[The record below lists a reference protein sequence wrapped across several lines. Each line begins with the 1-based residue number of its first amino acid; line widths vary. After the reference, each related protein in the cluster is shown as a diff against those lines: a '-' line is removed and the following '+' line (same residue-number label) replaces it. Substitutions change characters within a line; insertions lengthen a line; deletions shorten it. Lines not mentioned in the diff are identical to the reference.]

1 MASSS
6 ILPKAEIDN
15 HSDQECLIDDKTDD
29 HVTNDEE
36 NDDNDDVDP
45 PTPVR
50 LNIIFTDVVQQQQAT
65 VEWQERM
72 IEFLFHQNTEPLSRR
87 ESTMKNDKSE
97 MTRPT

>member
-65 VEWQERM
+65 VE
-72 IEFLFHQNTEPLSRR
+72 
-87 ESTMKNDKSE
+87 
-97 MTRPT
+97 